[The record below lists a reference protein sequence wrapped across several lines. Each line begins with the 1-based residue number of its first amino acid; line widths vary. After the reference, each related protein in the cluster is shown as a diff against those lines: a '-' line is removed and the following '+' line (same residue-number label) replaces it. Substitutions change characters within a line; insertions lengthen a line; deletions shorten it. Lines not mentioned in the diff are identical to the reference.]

1 MSERP
6 TPATAYWSRRYI
18 EAFDLALVP
27 IEPGE
32 KGPKGAGWNKPG
44 GYFTD
49 ASKAEAFWTA
59 NPNHNL
65 GVVLGPSRVC
75 SLDVDDVEL
84 TRQVL
89 QQTLGLDVDALADAY
104 PTSVGNPERFRVM
117 FRVPDGVDLSRHA
130 LVWPNKND
138 PDGAIYKGLMAQVKV
153 AMEEGDAA
161 REAAFRMAAD
171 PFKKVTVFELR
182 GGLVQDVLPP
192 SIHPGTRKP
201 YTWRTPPT
209 AEGLPELPADLLAI
223 WQDWD
228 EFKLKGEAV
237 CPWRPKAAMATPT
250 AAVRS
255 FAKSS
260 PAAARP
266 GDRLPEVIPEFNRI
280 HDIAMMIEACGYKRI
295 DGKWLSPHSSSGLA
309 GVTITDGKL
318 YSHHTSDPL
327 ANGHK
332 NDAFD
337 VFRILMHDGDQKAAT
352 KAAAQI
358 LGIDAKSRPPVP
370 PPLGE
375 LPRPPSMVEQA
386 EVPPLLDSSVEN
398 LPHTPSEVEAT
409 SQACSSATGG
419 AGGDALDI
427 DGAMRR
433 FALVEGT
440 TNVWDLD
447 KGRAMKRA
455 GFEALVGKPL
465 AKAWMERTDK
475 KLIASEQVAELEQA
489 RKMSSKK
496 GGALKL
502 EPLDR
507 YIYIDGTK
515 EAWDREKKRRLP
527 EGSVKMALGDAYQ
540 LWLNSP
546 DRRVVDVD
554 HIVFDPTMT
563 KDPAIYINTFEGL
576 PLEPVRNDA
585 ACENLRW
592 LIAFLCNNDPEA
604 LDWLVKWLAFP
615 LQHMGAKMDT
625 AILFHS
631 TMEGSGKSLL
641 FADIMGE
648 LYGRYGAT
656 VGQTQ
661 LEGNFNAWQSGKLW
675 AVFEEV
681 VSRDQRYNQVGKIK
695 HMITGKTVR
704 MESKFIN
711 GWEEANHMNSAFLS
725 NEIMPWPISEDDRR
739 MLVMWPLE
747 TLPPERQKAIAK
759 ELANGGVAALY
770 GWLLDVDLKDFNQR
784 TRPPKTEARQRLVE
798 LSRTA
803 WQTFFYLWRNGE
815 LGYGLWGCCLTSDV
829 YAMFI
834 EWCAHNKE
842 HAMSQTKFSLML
854 SAKVE
859 KTRAIPWSDC
869 STEHG
874 TRRFAAFFMPS
885 DGDPSLPPSMNAAVL
900 GKNVREWRERAKL
913 AGWTVEAWDHI
924 KRVAA

>member
-6 TPATAYWSRRYI
+6 TRATADWARRYI
-18 EAFDLALVP
+18 ETFDLALVP

-44 GYFTD
+44 GYFTE
-49 ASKAEAFWTA
+49 AAKAEAFWAA

-104 PTSVGNPERFRVM
+104 PTSVGNPARFRVM
-117 FRVPDGVDLSRHA
+117 FRVPEGVELSRHA
-130 LVWPNKND
+130 LVWPNKSD
-138 PDGAIYKGLMAQVKV
+138 PDGTIYKGLMAQVKA
-153 AMEEGDAA
+153 AMEEGDAT

-201 YTWRTPPT
+201 YAWRTPP
-209 AEGLPELPADLLAI
+209 AADGLPELPADLLAI

-228 EFKLKGEAV
+228 AFKPKGEAV
-237 CPWRPKAAMATPT
+237 CPWRPKAATPVPAARQT
-250 AAVRS
+250 AKPSPVAVRT
-255 FAKSS
+255 
-260 PAAARP
+260 

-280 HDIAMMIEACGYKRI
+280 HDIATMIEAEGYKHI
-295 DGKWLSPHSSSGLA
+295 AGKWLSPHSSSGLP

-337 VFRILMHDGDQKAAT
+337 VFCILKHDGDQKAAT
-352 KAAAQI
+352 KAAAQM
-358 LGIDAKSRPPVP
+358 LGIDAKSRPPAP

-375 LPRPPSMVEQA
+375 LPRAPSVVEQA
-386 EVPPLLDSSVEN
+386 ELPPLDDSNAEH
-398 LPHTPSEVEAT
+398 LPRAPSDDEAP
-409 SQACSSATGG
+409 SPAGSSAKRG

-440 TNVWDLD
+440 TSVWDLD
-447 KGRAMKRA
+447 KGRSMKRA
-455 GFEALVGKPL
+455 GFEALVGKQL
-465 AKAWMERTDK
+465 AKEWIERTDK
-475 KLIASEQVAELEQA
+475 KLIASEQVTELEQA

-576 PLEPVRNDA
+576 PLTPVRDDA

-592 LIAFLCNNDPEA
+592 LIAFLCNNDAEA
-604 LDWLVKWLAFP
+604 LDWLVKWLAYP
-615 LQHMGAKMDT
+615 LQHMGAKLDT

-648 LYGRYGAT
+648 LYGRYSAT
-656 VGQTQ
+656 VGQAQ

-711 GWEEANHMNSAFLS
+711 GWEESNHMNSAFLS

-747 TLPPERQKAIAK
+747 TLPPERQRAIAR

-770 GWLLDVDLKDFNQR
+770 GWLLDVDLEDFNQR

-803 WQTFFYLWRNGE
+803 WQTFFHLWRNGE

-859 KTRAIPWSDC
+859 KTRAIPWTDC
-869 STEHG
+869 TTDHG
-874 TRRFAAFFMPS
+874 VRRFAAFFMPS
-885 DGDPSLPPSMNAAVL
+885 DGDPSLPPSMNAAGL
-900 GKNVREWRERAKL
+900 GENVREWRERAKL

>member
-6 TPATAYWSRRYI
+6 TPTTADWARRYI
-18 EAFDLALVP
+18 ETFGLALVP

-32 KGPKGAGWNKPG
+32 KGPKVAGWNKPG

-59 NPNHNL
+59 SPNHNL

-89 QQTLGLDVDALADAY
+89 QHTLGLDVDALADAY

-117 FRVPDGVDLSRHA
+117 FRVPEGVELSRHA

-138 PDGAIYKGLMAQVKV
+138 PDGTIYKGLMVQVKA
-153 AMEEGDAA
+153 AMDAGDAG
-161 REAAFRMAAD
+161 REAAFRMAAE

-192 SIHPGTRKP
+192 SIHPGTHKS

-209 AEGLPELPADLLAI
+209 ADGLPELPDDLLAI

-228 EFKLKGEAV
+228 EFKPKGEAV
-237 CPWRPKAAMATPT
+237 CPWKSKAATP
-250 AAVRS
+250 V
-255 FAKSS
+255 
-260 PAAARP
+260 PAARP
-266 GDRLPEVIPEFNRI
+266 MAKPSTATARSGDRLPEVIPEFNRI
-280 HDIAMMIEACGYKRI
+280 HDIATMIEAHGYKRV
-295 DGKWLSPHSSSGLA
+295 DGKWLSPHSSSGLP
-309 GVTITDGKL
+309 GVTITEGKL

-337 VFRILMHDGDQKAAT
+337 VFCILEHDGDQKAAT
-352 KAAAQI
+352 RAAARI
-358 LGIDAKSRPPVP
+358 LGIDAKSRPPAP
-370 PPLGE
+370 PPLGKLPRAPSVVEPAE
-375 LPRPPSMVEQA
+375 LPPVVDSNVEH
-386 EVPPLLDSSVEN
+386 
-398 LPHTPSEVEAT
+398 LPRTPSDVEAI
-409 SQACSSATGG
+409 SPADSSATGG

-427 DGAMRR
+427 DAAMRR
-433 FALVEGT
+433 FALVEGS
-440 TNVWDLD
+440 TNVWDFD
-447 KGRAMKRA
+447 KRRSMKRT

-465 AKAWMERTDK
+465 SKAWMGRTDK
-475 KLIASEQVAELEQA
+475 KLIASEQVQELEQA

-546 DRRVVDVD
+546 ERRVVDVD

-576 PLEPVRNDA
+576 PLGPVRDDA

-592 LIAFLCNNDPEA
+592 LISFLCNNDAEA
-604 LDWLVKWLAFP
+604 LDWLVKWLAYP

-656 VGQTQ
+656 VGQAQ

-711 GWEEANHMNSAFLS
+711 GWEESNHMNSAFLS

-739 MLVMWPLE
+739 MLVMWPME
-747 TLPPERQKAIAK
+747 TLPAERQKAIAR

-770 GWLLDVDLKDFNQR
+770 GWLLDVDLGDFNQR

-815 LGYGLWGCCLTSDV
+815 LGHGLWGCCLTSDV
-829 YAMFI
+829 YAMFL
-834 EWCAHNKE
+834 EWCSQNKE
-842 HAMSQTKFSLML
+842 NSMSHTKFSLML

-859 KTRAIPWSDC
+859 KTRPIPWTDGS
-869 STEHG
+869 S
-874 TRRFAAFFMPS
+874 RRFAAFFVPS
-885 DGDPSLPPSMNAAVL
+885 EGDPSLPPSMKSAEL
-900 GKNVREWRERAKL
+900 GKTVVEWRARAKL
-913 AGWTVEAWDHI
+913 AGWSVDSWDHI
-924 KRVAA
+924 KRLAA